1 MYYWFAGLE
10 KNILYSPWDFPSDF
24 PQFHFWQRVLTSNV
38 RCWNNEGRC
47 ECDQPKAEA
56 TNTCRG
62 LNYSAC
68 LSIPTKSNL
77 SLVAIVY
84 VTTRGWLI
92 RQEIQQAQLS
102 RQKREKIPTIVIM
115 IIVMMMMMMMMMI
128 IDEVF
133 PTIETINSLDSFKS
147 FEKVTIRILFFC
159 GKNLDLRLEESLAK
173 SDQKITCEGLT

>member
-38 RCWNNEGRC
+38 RCWN
-47 ECDQPKAEA
+47 K
-56 TNTCRG
+56 
-62 LNYSAC
+62 
-68 LSIPTKSNL
+68 IH
-77 SLVAIVY
+77 
-84 VTTRGWLI
+84 
-92 RQEIQQAQLS
+92 IQQAQLS